1 MAGRLKK
8 LVAGLLV
15 LMLLFSVVFP
25 FYWMLASSFK
35 SFGELF
41 SAEPTLFPEHISF
54 ESYRKAFTQNNLG
67 IYIVNSFKVSAASV
81 AITLVLAVL
90 AAYALARLRFR
101 GKGASSAFFLL
112 VYLFP
117 AILLVIPLF
126 IILSRLRLQDTHT
139 GLIITYVTQ
148 TLPVAVLMLANYFRS
163 IPFDIEEAALVD
175 GCSRMGVI
183 RRVTLPLAAPA
194 IATVSLYVFVIAWN
208 EFLFAFVYLNSGE
221 LFTLPIGINQI
232 YQSLHT
238 AWDQVM
244 AASVI
249 VTVPVIVLFIWF
261 ERYLVAGLTGGGV
274 KG

>member
-1 MAGRLKK
+1 MKK
-8 LVAGLLV
+8 ILVAALLAIFLLSV
-15 LMLLFSVVFP
+15 LFP

-35 SFGELF
+35 TFDELF
-41 SAEPTLFPEHISF
+41 SAEPTFWPRKVSL
-54 ESYRKAFTQNNLG
+54 ESYRRAFVQNDLG
-67 IYIVNSFKVSAASV
+67 IYILNSVKVSTATV
-81 AITLVLAVL
+81 FITLAIAILAS
-90 AAYALARLRFR
+90 YAIARLRFR
-101 GKGASSAFFLL
+101 GKSAASGFFLL

-117 AILLVIPLF
+117 AILLMIPLF
-126 IILSRLRLQDTHT
+126 VILSKMRLQDTHT
-139 GLIITYVTQ
+139 GLVITYVTQ

-175 GCSRMGVI
+175 GCSRLAVI
-183 RRVTLPLAAPA
+183 RRITLPLSAPA
-194 IATVSLYVFVIAWN
+194 IATVGLYVFVIAWN
-208 EFLFAFVYLNSGE
+208 EFLFAYVYLNSTD

-232 YQSLHT
+232 YRSLHT

-249 VTVPVIVLFIWF
+249 VTVPVVILFIWF

>member
-1 MAGRLKK
+1 MAGRLRK
-8 LVAGLLV
+8 LVAGLLI
-15 LMLLFSVVFP
+15 LILLFSVLFP
-25 FYWMLASSFK
+25 FYWMIASSFK

-41 SAEPTLFPEHISF
+41 SAEPSFFPEKISF
-54 ESYRKAFTQNNLG
+54 ESYRKAFSQSHLD

-81 AITLVLAVL
+81 AITLVLAVP

-101 GKGASSAFFLL
+101 GKGATSAFFML

-117 AILLVIPLF
+117 VILLMIPLF
-126 IILSRLRLQDTHT
+126 IILSKLHLQDTHT

-163 IPFDIEEAALVD
+163 IPFDIEEAAVVD
-175 GCSRMGVI
+175 GCSRLGVI

-194 IATVSLYVFVIAWN
+194 LATVSLYVFVIAWN
-208 EFLFAFVYLNSGE
+208 EFLFAFVYLNSNE

-249 VTVPVIVLFIWF
+249 VTVPVIVLFVWF

>member
-1 MAGRLKK
+1 MAGRLRK
-8 LVAGLLV
+8 LILGLLV
-15 LMLLFSVVFP
+15 LMLLFSVLFP
-25 FYWMLASSFK
+25 FYWMVASSFK
-35 SFGELF
+35 TFEELF
-41 SAEPTLFPEHISF
+41 SETPAFFPEHISLK
-54 ESYRKAFTQNNLG
+54 SYREAFEQNNLG
-67 IYIVNSFKVSAASV
+67 IYMVNSFKVSGACV
-81 AITLVLAVL
+81 LITLVLAVL
-90 AAYALARLRFR
+90 AAYAIARLRFR
-101 GKGASSAFFLL
+101 GKGASSIFFLL

-117 AILLVIPLF
+117 AILLMIPLF
-126 IILSRLRLQDTHT
+126 IILSRLHLQDTHT

-175 GCSRMGVI
+175 GCSRAGVI

-194 IATVSLYVFVIAWN
+194 IATVALYVFVIAWN
-208 EFLFAFVYLNSGE
+208 EFLFAYVYLNSTE

-238 AWDQVM
+238 EWDQVM

-249 VTVPVIVLFIWF
+249 VTVPVIILFIWF

>member
-1 MAGRLKK
+1 MAGRLRK
-8 LVAGLLV
+8 LILGLLV
-15 LMLLFSVVFP
+15 LMLLFSVLFP
-25 FYWMLASSFK
+25 FYWMVASSFK
-35 SFGELF
+35 TFEELF
-41 SAEPTLFPEHISF
+41 SETPAFFPEHISLK
-54 ESYRKAFTQNNLG
+54 SYREAFEQNNLG
-67 IYIVNSFKVSAASV
+67 IYMVNSFKVSGACV
-81 AITLVLAVL
+81 LITLVLAVL
-90 AAYALARLRFR
+90 AAYAIARLRFR
-101 GKGASSAFFLL
+101 GKGASSIFFLL

-117 AILLVIPLF
+117 AILLMIPLF
-126 IILSRLRLQDTHT
+126 IILSRLHLQDTHT

-175 GCSRMGVI
+175 GCSRAGVI

-194 IATVSLYVFVIAWN
+194 IATVALYIFVIAWN
-208 EFLFAFVYLNSGE
+208 EFLFAYVYLNSTE

-238 AWDQVM
+238 EWDQVM

-249 VTVPVIVLFIWF
+249 VTVPVIILFIWF